1 MPEIIIG
8 TLPNCQPCKLT
19 KRRMDRRGLKYVEV
33 SLTDSDELATVV
45 EAHGYKQAP
54 VVLVTTTG
62 ESWSGFRPERVDAL

>member
-19 KRRMDRRGLKYVEV
+19 KRKLDAKGLKYVEV

-54 VVLVTTTG
+54 VVLVTNTG

>member
-1 MPEIIIG
+1 MLEIIIG
-8 TLPNCQPCKLT
+8 TLPNCQPCKFTKRQLT
-19 KRRMDRRGLKYVEV
+19 KRGFAYTEV

-54 VVLVTTTG
+54 VVLVTSTG

>member
-8 TLPNCQPCKLT
+8 TLPNCQPCRMT
-19 KRRMDRRGLKYVEV
+19 KMQLDRRGLKYVEV
-33 SLTDSDELATVV
+33 SLTDSDELATII

-54 VVLVTTTG
+54 VVLVTNTG